1 MNVLQLT
8 PELNAGGVERTTL
21 EVAEAL
27 IAAGHRAHVVSAGG
41 RMEGELTQMG
51 AQLHRMDIGSKNIL
65 TYGQRVR
72 ALKTIIKE
80 HKIDI
85 VHARSRAPAWPAR
98 AAAKAMGVPFLAT
111 YHGIYN
117 ANSALKRGYNAVMT
131 KGALT
136 IANSNMTKAHIIK
149 EHKLDA
155 DKIVVIQRGVDLTQF
170 DPAKIKANDITA
182 TRKSWGAKADE
193 TLLLLP
199 GRLTTWKGQA
209 VAIKA
214 LAQLQNL
221 KVKLVIMGDAQGRDA
236 YVDGLKKLVA
246 RFGLEARCTFADH
259 NLNMPLMIAAS
270 DMVLSTSIEP
280 EAFGRVAVEAQAM
293 GKPILAS
300 AHGGSLE
307 TVLDGQTGLLVSP
320 NDPQALASAINTAL
334 TSTKG
339 HTPRTNLSEYN
350 PNFARTHVTENFSKT
365 SLQVKTLAVYDRL
378 LTASSV

>member
-1 MNVLQLT
+1 MLQLT

-41 RMEGELTQMG
+41 RMEDELIQIG

-65 TYGQRVR
+65 TYPQRVR

-80 HKIDI
+80 QEIDI
-85 VHARSRAPAWPAR
+85 VHARSRAPAWPAH

-155 DKIVVIQRGVDLTQF
+155 EKIIVIHRGVDLAQF
-170 DPAKIKANDITA
+170 NPDKIKTEDITA
-182 TRKSWGAKADE
+182 TRKSWGAHDSE
-193 TLLLLP
+193 TVLLLP
-199 GRLTTWKGQA
+199 GRLTAWKGQG

-214 LAQLQNL
+214 LSHLQNSH
-221 KVKLVIMGDAQGRDA
+221 VRLVIMGDAQGRNA
-236 YVDGLKKLVA
+236 YVETLKSLATQHGV
-246 RFGLEARCTFADH
+246 EARCTFENH
-259 NLNMPLMIAAS
+259 TSNMPLMLAAS
-270 DMVLSTSIEP
+270 DIVLSTSIEP
-280 EAFGRVAVEAQAM
+280 EAFGRVAVEAQAI
-293 GKPILAS
+293 GKPIIAS

-307 TVLDGQTGLLVSP
+307 TVLDGQTGLLITP
-320 NDPQALASAINTAL
+320 NDSHALAKAIDSVTAPAEPNVF
-334 TSTKG
+334 G
-339 HTPRTNLSEYN
+339 ANLSDYD
-350 PNFARTHVTENFSKT
+350 PHFARNHISETFSKKA
-365 SLQVKTLAVYDRL
+365 LQLKTLAVYNQL
-378 LTASSV
+378 LATPCV